1 MSGIISRRA
10 WMSRRTAAGSIRAKA
25 WKKGDPEP
33 EAWTIE
39 VPHKHAND
47 EGSPGVFGFAP
58 QEQRAWID
66 NIVVTPNK

>member
-1 MSGIISRRA
+1 VRG
-10 WMSRRTAAGSIRAKA
+10 KA

-39 VPHKHAND
+39 VPHKTAHQN
-47 EGSPGVFGFAP
+47 GSPGLFGFSP

-66 NIVVTPNK
+66 NISVTSNN